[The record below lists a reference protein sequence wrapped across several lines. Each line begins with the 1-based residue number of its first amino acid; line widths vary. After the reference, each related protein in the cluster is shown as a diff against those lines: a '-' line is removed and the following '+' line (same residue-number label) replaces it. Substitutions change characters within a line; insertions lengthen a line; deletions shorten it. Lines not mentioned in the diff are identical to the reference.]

1 MPRPS
6 RRAVRQPRERILT
19 AALAAFSARGVEASS
34 IQEVADAAGMSKQ
47 ALLHHFRT
55 KERLRAGVYELLT
68 QRLRA
73 QLPAAATELVSR
85 SHDRY
90 RALIE
95 VALQRFVENDDLAR
109 FVVFEL
115 LEKPEAV
122 RAWLSAEAAPWL
134 GLVRGVVEQSG
145 AKSPS
150 FDPEAHVTVLGI
162 LMLAQS
168 ALAPKGDR
176 RWNKRVQQAAIRIMA
191 LGSMLR

>member
-1 MPRPS
+1 MARTT
-6 RRAVRQPRERILT
+6 RRAAPEPRARILT
-19 AALAAFSARGVEASS
+19 AALAAFAARGVGASS
-34 IQEVADAAGMSKQ
+34 IQDVADAAGMSKQ

-55 KERLRAGVYELLT
+55 KERLREGVYELLAE
-68 QRLRA
+68 RLRA

-95 VALQRFVENDDLAR
+95 VALHRFIDNRDLAR
-109 FVVFEL
+109 FLVFEL
-115 LEKPEAV
+115 LERPEAV

-145 AKSPS
+145 VQQPQ
-150 FDPEAHVTVLGI
+150 FDPEAHVAVLGL

-168 ALAPKGDR
+168 ALALGDR
-176 RWNKRVQQAAIRIMA
+176 RWRKRVEGAATRMMA